1 MVYFYLVRTKAI
13 SRTVTELHAL
23 ATFVTVVNIMYL
35 IKSAETDD
43 VACTQTEYVQGLLL
57 LAHFV
62 LLLRVSFLRFAPSVV
77 SSPPPAALL
86 LAAPS
91 LAVLLVLVLRGM
103 KPALP
108 LSRPAWPPYLL

>member
-1 MVYFYLVRTKAI
+1 MRRSRCFFRYATAMAYMLLLKDLFC
-13 SRTVTELHAL
+13 SRTLSFSCE
-23 ATFVTVVNIMYL
+23 
-35 IKSAETDD
+35 
-43 VACTQTEYVQGLLL
+43 
-57 LAHFV
+57 
-62 LLLRVSFLRFAPSVV
+62 VSFLRFAPSVV

-108 LSRPAWPPYLL
+108 LSRPAWPPYLFKEAIWIRETKLGS